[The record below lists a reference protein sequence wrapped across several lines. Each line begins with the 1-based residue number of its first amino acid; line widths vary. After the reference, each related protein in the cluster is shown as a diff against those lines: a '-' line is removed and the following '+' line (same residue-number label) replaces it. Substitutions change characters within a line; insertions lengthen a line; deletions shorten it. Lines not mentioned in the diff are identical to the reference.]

1 MYHDAV
7 EFNIT
12 GAERRRG
19 SMKDSRLMQDILG
32 QENSLARVLER
43 QAGLGRAAMLEAAWS
58 LREASKIVI
67 TGIGA
72 SLHSAYPLH
81 YALAG
86 RGMNCSIVEI
96 AELLHYQER
105 ICAGAVVVIF
115 SRSGESIEVVKLL
128 EKLKGVASRV
138 IALTNEPESSL
149 AKWADVTIFVDSLA
163 DEIVAVQSYTGSV
176 AASLLLAGAVA
187 EAFDSRVA
195 EIAACGPLMTALIRE
210 SLERVAEWDSFV
222 QAGAAIYFLGRGD
235 SVASV
240 LEAALLIGET
250 AKEAAI
256 GMAAASFRHGPV
268 EVVDENYRAVIFAGA
283 AATRGINLALA
294 RELAKR
300 CGQIRVIGVAG
311 EDAGGLSMIALPR
324 VADALLPL
332 LEILPVQ
339 IAAMRFAFVKGL
351 EIGKFR
357 HTGQVTTDE
366 VAF

>member
-1 MYHDAV
+1 
-7 EFNIT
+7 
-12 GAERRRG
+12 
-19 SMKDSRLMQDILG
+19 MQDILG
-32 QENSLARVLER
+32 QEKSLARVIER
-43 QAGLGRAAMLEAAWS
+43 QKGAGRAAIEEAGRA
-58 LREASKIVI
+58 LRGASKIVI
-67 TGIGA
+67 TAIGA

-81 YALAG
+81 YALTG

-96 AELLHYQER
+96 AELLHYQSQ
-105 ICAGAVVVIF
+105 ICKGAVVVIF

-128 EKLKGVASRV
+128 EKLKGVASSV
-138 IALTNEPESSL
+138 IALTNEPESTA
-149 AKWADVTIFVDSLA
+149 AKKSDVTIFVDSLP
-163 DEIVAVQSYTGSV
+163 DEIVAVQSYTGGV
-176 AASLLLAGAVA
+176 AAGLLLAGAV
-187 EAFDSRVA
+187 EEKFDARAA
-195 EIAACGPLMTALIRE
+195 EILSCGPLMTKLIAE

-222 QAGAAIYFLGRGD
+222 KAGAAIYFLGRGD
-235 SVASV
+235 SVASA
-240 LEAALLIGET
+240 LEASLLIGET

-268 EVVDENYRAVIFAGA
+268 EVVDENYRAVIFAGP

-300 CGQIRVIGVAG
+300 GGRIRVIGVAG
-311 EDAGGLSMIALPR
+311 EDAGGLSMIAVPK

-332 LEILPVQ
+332 VEIIPVQ
-339 IAAMRFAFVKGL
+339 ILAMRFAFVKGL